1 MLGTFAGALGARQ
14 VSFDNLEADT
24 IGEVE
29 DEGKVLVIKR
39 IKHSMRLSASEED
52 RETVE
57 RVLRVY
63 ADSCPVARSLKGS
76 IEITSELDL
85 TPV

>member
-1 MLGTFAGALGARQ
+1 M
-14 VSFDNLEADT
+14 SFDNLEADT